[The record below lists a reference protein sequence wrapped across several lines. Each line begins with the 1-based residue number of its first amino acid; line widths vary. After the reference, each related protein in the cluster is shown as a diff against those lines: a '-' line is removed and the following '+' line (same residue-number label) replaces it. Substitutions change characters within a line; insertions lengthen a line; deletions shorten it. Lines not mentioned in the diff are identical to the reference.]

1 MSAMGRAASLDAR
14 LAVSSAVVSVI
25 TGGGRLQQRW
35 HADLAIVSATNNN
48 VIALLNNGAGFSAS
62 SGSPFSTGQG
72 PSAIAVGDFNG
83 DGKPDLAITNGTD
96 STATILLGDNTGV
109 FVQAPQSPL
118 NNFNAPAALAAA
130 DVNSDGIED
139 LLVSNIGA
147 NRISFVH

>member
-1 MSAMGRAASLDAR
+1 MPGLPFPAQSYPSS
-14 LAVSSAVVSVI
+14 LAV
-25 TGGGRLQQRW
+25 GHFNKDGMP
-35 HADLAIVSATNNN
+35 DLAIVSATNNN

-62 SGSPFSTGQG
+62 SGSPFSTGQR

-83 DGKPDLAITNGTD
+83 DGKPDLAITNGAD

-109 FVQAPQSPL
+109 FVPAPQSPL

-130 DVNSDGIED
+130 DVNGDGIED